1 NLCDTVK
8 VVFPALNVSTKAK
21 VVKTVWNVLLDRYD
35 SITIGAVQGRLS
47 ATLQASQEKA
57 VEQAVAQ
64 SAEAASTEYASKAE
78 LQSVAHATA
87 RIDTRMYE
95 VEDFIDAMSGTNG
108 GYIFLT
114 IDDNEQTDE
123 LIVTV
128 DSPVFATAQ
137 KMFRFNESG
146 LCYTT
151 GGYEHGTW
159 TTIIDHNGKV
169 NASVLSGIISDAA
182 SKNSWNLTTG
192 AMALADDVTF
202 GGKSIA
208 TIVGELMP
216 DVSGALNTALNT
228 YDTNL
233 NQAAVLNKLKAGTD
247 PTDQSARTDNGFY
260 LGSDGYLHM
269 LPERVITGGANIS
282 SVYLPTTIVNG
293 EVTSS
298 VQVQIIN
305 GIIYPASSS

>member
-1 NLCDTVK
+1 V
-8 VVFPALNVSTKAK
+8 A
-21 VVKTVWNVLLDRYD
+21 
-35 SITIGAVQGRLS
+35 LS
-47 ATLQASQEKA
+47 AES
-57 VEQAVAQ
+57 
-64 SAEAASTEYASKAE
+64 ASTEYASKAE

-123 LIVTV
+123 LIITV

-159 TTIIDHNGKV
+159 TTIIDNNGKV
-169 NASVLSGIISDAA
+169 NTSVLSGIISDAA

-192 AMALADDVTF
+192 AMALASDVTF

-208 TIVGELMP
+208 TIVGELLP
-216 DVSGALNTALNT
+216 DVSGALNTALTAFDNSR
-228 YDTNL
+228 D
-233 NQAAVLNKLKAGTD
+233 QAKILGKLRAGTD
-247 PTDQSARTDNGFY
+247 PSNNTDRTDNGFY

-298 VQVQIIN
+298 VQVQIVN
-305 GIIYPASSS
+305 GVIYPLSSS